1 MKELLIAFLI
11 LNSLFWGLMPH
22 SIHCDMVARFTSAP
36 CPPHMVH
43 LLMGVVCFVL
53 AVVVAQTDYLSG
65 LFDMAMVAVQ
75 TGGRLAQ
82 SAVTF
87 VKKSTKNIDNV
98 EDFVSKVETYVN
110 KM

>member
-11 LNSLFWGLMPH
+11 LNALFWGLMPH
-22 SIHCDMVARFTSAP
+22 SVHCDLVARFTSTP

-43 LLMGVVCFVL
+43 LTMGVACFIVAVL
-53 AVVVAQTDYLSG
+53 IAQTDYLSG
-65 LFDMAMVAVQ
+65 LFDMAMMAVQ
-75 TGGRLAQ
+75 TGGRLAE

-87 VKKSTKNIDNV
+87 VKKSTKNINNV
-98 EDFVSKVETYVN
+98 EDFVSKVETYVD